1 MRRRSLAWG
10 SAEGDRVLDIGCGSG
25 AFLRLAADRG
35 ANVAGVDASDALIEV
50 ARRRLPD
57 ADVGVGDMEALPF
70 GDDEFDLV
78 TGFNSFFF
86 AGDIVAALREAGRVA
101 RADAPVV
108 IQVWGNPEHSDIEL
122 MKALVRPYMPPPPPN
137 QPARTELSKPGVLEE
152 LATAAGLEP
161 QEAFDVTWSYEYADA
176 QALADGMMAAGGRV
190 GAGRA
195 RARAGPAPSDRRH
208 VRAPAHAGRPLP
220 PRERVPHPDRPRLSG
235 RHPPH
240 SLGRISCQCAGR
252 FGPGTWRSATRAR
265 TAPRDRGR

>member
-1 MRRRSLAWG
+1 MSTMERTGSAAQWGPLWGARPEAWAANEDQQTPTYEAALARVRL
-10 SAEGDRVLDIGCGSG
+10 AEGDRVLDIGCGSG

-57 ADVGVGDMEALPF
+57 ADVGLGDMEALPF

-122 MKALVRPYMPPPPPN
+122 MKALVRPYMPPPPPD

-176 QALADGMMAAGGRV
+176 QALADGMMAAGGASVLV
-190 GAGRA
+190 GPEREPDLRRQIVDTFAPQRTADGRYRLENEFRILIA
-195 RARAGPAPSDRRH
+195 RA
-208 VRAPAHAGRPLP
+208 
-220 PRERVPHPDRPRLSG
+220 
-235 RHPPH
+235 
-240 SLGRISCQCAGR
+240 
-252 FGPGTWRSATRAR
+252 
-265 TAPRDRGR
+265 